1 MAIISRP
8 TQDRSFSVRSEN
20 PTWIHPLET
29 FHLSMDYDQFELEVI
44 RPYLWTAWIRRAD
57 HA

>member
-8 TQDRSFSVRSEN
+8 TRIQSSSVGSEN
-20 PTWIHPLET
+20 PTRIHPLET
-29 FHLSMDYDQFELEVI
+29 FRPSMDYDQFELEVI